1 VEKTFFGGQSDSD
14 ESVVHKK
21 SDAYDQWIASSAGI
35 EASKKL
41 SAVDRIRGIKPPE
54 PGSFTA
60 GMHLEN
66 PPAINGHSLK
76 HKVSSGAKNLVSSLK
91 MSRVHKEPN
100 VTKAPARSD
109 VGGSN
114 KSFTEEADKNSEWDE
129 INNKEW
135 TDLPFEL
142 QAADAVMHVVS
153 GILADD
159 ATELHGISLDY
170 IEHLVKGGKTT
181 FNDDPLLVIRHTKDA
196 IREMASRISRF
207 ITSMHLILDD
217 DEDMALMNLSRLI
230 THPHRFIKP
239 ISKEQLEEESDEP
252 ELILEAHL
260 QTGLTLQ
267 NMLDLVKGQI
277 DTVTDL
283 VDQKL
288 DSARNRIL
296 LLNTVVATLTF
307 W

>member
-66 PPAINGHSLK
+66 PPAINGHNLK
-76 HKVSSGAKNLVSSLK
+76 HKVSLGAKNLVSSLK

-170 IEHLVKGGKTT
+170 IEHLVKGDKLFSNG
-181 FNDDPLLVIRHTKDA
+181 DPLQVIYIKDA
-196 IREMASRISRF
+196 IREMVSRINRF
-207 ITSMHLILDD
+207 ITSLNLILND
-217 DEDMALMNLSRLI
+217 DEDLALMNLSKLI
-230 THPHRFIKP
+230 THPYRFMKP
-239 ISKEQLEEESDEP
+239 IAQEQLEEYSDDP
-252 ELILEAHL
+252 EQIFEAHL
-260 QTGLTLQ
+260 QAGLTLKNALKLIQ
-267 NMLDLVKGQI
+267 GQI
-277 DTVTDL
+277 GTATVFAHQKRDL
-283 VDQKL
+283 Q
-288 DSARNRIL
+288 RNRFL
-296 LLNTVVATLTF
+296 LFFFIVNMMSL